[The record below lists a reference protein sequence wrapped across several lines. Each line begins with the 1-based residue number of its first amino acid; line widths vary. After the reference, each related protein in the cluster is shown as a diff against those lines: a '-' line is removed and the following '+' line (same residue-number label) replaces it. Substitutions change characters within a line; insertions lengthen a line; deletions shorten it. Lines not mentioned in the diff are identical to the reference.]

1 MTVYLKKPNGTIEQ
15 YEDDIR
21 PLLEVD
27 IRVQG
32 ESFGTLFTAD
42 SLPDEDKLKLKL
54 ITKKEI
60 EERDRL
66 KVNSE
71 IISELNKI
79 DMLSIRPLRAK
90 LAGEA
95 TKSDD
100 EKLLKLEQDAVLLRE
115 KIK

>member
-1 MTVYLKKPNGTIEQ
+1 MIYLKKINGTIEQ
-15 YEDDIR
+15 HPDELR
-21 PLLEVD
+21 PLIEVD

-32 ESFGTLFTAD
+32 ESFGTLYTAD

-54 ITKKEI
+54 ITKKQI

-71 IISELNKI
+71 IISELNQI

-100 EKLLKLEQDAVLLRE
+100 EKLLKLEQDAVLLRD